1 MAEDSLLNNCFIIA
15 FTISMLINLFGN
27 ILVCF
32 VVLKFRDM
40 RIPMNYLLVNLAI
53 SDMMVGFFMSPRFI
67 FGRMLNHP
75 GGTLGDYFCKI
86 LTGDSFTW
94 TGALASDV
102 TLVCIAVER
111 YLSIR
116 FPHSN
121 KKRLTTKKLKIRH
134 TTLLDLFPRGQP
146 TTFFLSQIRQELWKL
161 CAILADAKLHKI
173 PQCH

>member
-1 MAEDSLLNNCFIIA
+1 MSEDSFLNDGFIIA

-53 SDMMVGFFMSPRFI
+53 SDVMVGFFMSPRFV
-67 FGRMLNHP
+67 FGRTLNHP
-75 GGTLGDYFCKI
+75 RGTLGDYFCKI

-116 FPHSN
+116 FPYSN
-121 KKRLTTKKLKIRH
+121 KKRLTTKKLKYVIP
-134 TTLLDLFPRGQP
+134 LCWVFALGVNLPA
-146 TTFFLSQIRQELWKL
+146 FLYLKYDQNSGS
-161 CAILADAKLHKI
+161 CV
-173 PQCH
+173 PF